1 MIVLKLKGG
10 LGNQLFQYAAAKQI
24 SLHYNVPLKLDL
36 SFFDT
41 DSSKHTYRMYELDK
55 FKINVDIATK
65 SEALYFNESLISILR
80 LNKISEHNY
89 WCKRNFIKWMNF
101 GYVRGYWQSEKY
113 FQAIKDVIVHEFV
126 FKNQL
131 DSSFDNIKEQI
142 YGTNSVSIHFR
153 RGDYVSNA
161 KINKHH
167 GTTSLDY
174 YQKAIKHISQDL
186 NNICLFVFSD
196 DIEWVKLNFKTNY
209 PVVYIEKSDN
219 TNHSDFQLMSLC
231 KHNIIANSTY
241 SWWAAWLNRNPDKK
255 IVAPVKWFDD
265 RKSQKRVNEKI
276 PATWTTI

>member
-65 SEALYFNESLISILR
+65 SEALYFNERLISILR

-113 FQAIKDVIVHEFV
+113 FQDIKDIIVHEFV

-174 YQKAIKHISQDL
+174 YHKAIKHISQDL

-255 IVAPVKWFDD
+255 IVAPVKWFED
-265 RKSQKRVNEKI
+265 RKRQKKINEKI